1 MNAIVTLPDFVSK
14 SLRRNAAY
22 LQQPQKK
29 LSVST
34 SGFDYTFWRDE
45 TNGVVLGT
53 VRKGRGISDVD
64 PTLIAAAMA

>member
-1 MNAIVTLPDFVSK
+1 MNAIVTLPDFVCK

-64 PTLIAAAMA
+64 PVLIAAAMA